1 MNIEEQLQILS
12 RQTCPKQVDVVDA
25 VMAQVRRK
33 PYLRPAHRTALW
45 RTVALTA
52 VAAVAAVVVFNV
64 ASFHSY
70 DEEGIGRMMAYVS
83 DYDYYASVESAA
95 VNPIECLYDDETAE
109 TIE

>member
-64 ASFHSY
+64 ASFRSY

-83 DYDYYASVESAA
+83 VETAA

>member
-64 ASFHSY
+64 APSRSY
-70 DEEGIGRMMAYVS
+70 DEEGICSMMASVS
-83 DYDYYASVESAA
+83 DYDFYGTVESAA
-95 VNPIECLYDDETAE
+95 VNPIEYLYDDTDEQ
-109 TIE
+109 